1 MREPPGDIDFD
12 SALGRQVVE
21 LHVWAVSEGLRGV
34 AADALFDGFCQR
46 LVILPAF
53 RCGAATRR

>member
-1 MREPPGDIDFD
+1 MREQPRDIDFD

-34 AADALFDGFCQR
+34 GFSSVRSGC
-46 LVILPAF
+46 
-53 RCGAATRR
+53 